1 MRRLRIARHERP
13 AVERKRTIESRERSK
28 NERLTRA
35 RRCCALVRG
44 ERGAKLGDV
53 LREDACVCKGSLKSS
68 RGVLFDGRLKRSAA
82 DVDAVVR
89 SASTGAHATALP
101 GLAPVRASML
111 LATKGK
117 PAAMAWALRCQR
129 GAD

>member
-13 AVERKRTIESRERSK
+13 AVERKRTIESRERS

-35 RRCCALVRG
+35 RRCYALVRG
-44 ERGAKLGDV
+44 GRGAKLGDV
-53 LREDACVCKGSLKSS
+53 LREDARVCRGSLKSG

-89 SASTGAHATALP
+89 SASTDAHATVLP
-101 GLAPVRASML
+101 GLGLVSASML

-117 PAAMAWALRCQR
+117 PAAMTWALRCQ
-129 GAD
+129 